1 MRSIDNNTVGI
12 GLRLPHIHQILK
24 QQPEVDWL
32 EIHSCNFVDSKTNL
46 GLLNQVAE
54 HYALSFHGVSMNLG
68 GIDPLSESYLRSL
81 KHMCDRFQPALVS
94 DHACFTALGHRNYH
108 DLLPVPFS
116 FEAVQHIAERI
127 IHIQNV
133 LQRQILLE
141 NVSRYF
147 SYPDPDLSEAEFLTA
162 IVEESKCG
170 LLLDINNAYV
180 NQMNH
185 QQNAI
190 EFCQALP
197 ADHIREIHLAGHHVD
212 NKLYIDSHSAPIAD
226 GVWALFQ
233 SYVQHHQNLYA
244 TGLPPALIE
253 WDNQLPSLDTLLSER
268 DRARGIIENPHE
280 VNIEELFSLT
290 SKAS

>member
-1 MRSIDNNTVGI
+1 MKSIDNNTVGI
-12 GLRLPHIHQILK
+12 GLRLPHIHHILE
-24 QQPEVDWL
+24 QQPDVDWF
-32 EIHSCNFVDSKTNL
+32 EVHSCNFVDSRTNL

-68 GIDPLSESYLRSL
+68 GIDPLSDSYLRSL
-81 KHMCDRFQPALVS
+81 KHMCDRFQPTLVS
-94 DHACFTALGHRNYH
+94 DHACFTTLGSRNYH

-116 FEAVQHIAERI
+116 FDAVQHMAKRI
-127 IHIQNV
+127 IHIQDV

-147 SYPDPDLSEAEFLTA
+147 NYPNQDLSEAEFLTA
-162 IVEESKCG
+162 LIEESNCG

-185 QQNAI
+185 QQNAV

-197 ADHIREIHLAGHHVD
+197 TDKIQEIHLAGHHVD
-212 NKLYIDSHSAPIAD
+212 DKLYIDSHSTPIAD

-233 SYVQHHQNLYA
+233 NFVQHHHNQYS
-244 TGLPPALIE
+244 TDLPPALIE
-253 WDNQLPSLDTLLSER
+253 WDNQLPTLDTLLSER
-268 DRARGIIENPHE
+268 DRAREAIDNQHNANTEK
-280 VNIEELFSLT
+280 LFSKT